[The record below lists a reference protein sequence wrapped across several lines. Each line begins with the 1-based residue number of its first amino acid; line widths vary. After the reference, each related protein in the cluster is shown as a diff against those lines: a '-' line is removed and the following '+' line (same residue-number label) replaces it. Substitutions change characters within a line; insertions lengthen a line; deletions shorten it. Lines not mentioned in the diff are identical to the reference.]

1 MKITVTRLTD
11 WKLVADEARRTA
23 WKPPIDHEPSS
34 AWKRKILVSE
44 HSPIESLIFRI
55 QMEGIKYFSS
65 VHLTRHHVGMT
76 HWVSSQRPDR
86 SPTGTDRHSL
96 PQDAPVSHD
105 MVLNAHAIIN
115 ISRRRL
121 CAQASPETRAVWQ
134 AVVEEIRNIGE
145 VELADAC
152 VPECVHR
159 GFCPEFKSCGLAY
172 SSRFQSL
179 IDHYRKPAAA
189 NFSAAPQNPGSVRGD
204 SLPRQ
209 PTHEKLIDPSAI
221 P

>member
-76 HWVSSQRPDR
+76 HWVSSQRPD
-86 SPTGTDRHSL
+86 
-96 PQDAPVSHD
+96 
-105 MVLNAHAIIN
+105 
-115 ISRRRL
+115 
-121 CAQASPETRAVWQ
+121 
-134 AVVEEIRNIGE
+134 
-145 VELADAC
+145 
-152 VPECVHR
+152 
-159 GFCPEFKSCGLAY
+159 
-172 SSRFQSL
+172 
-179 IDHYRKPAAA
+179 
-189 NFSAAPQNPGSVRGD
+189 
-204 SLPRQ
+204 
-209 PTHEKLIDPSAI
+209 
-221 P
+221 

>member
-1 MKITVTRLTD
+1 
-11 WKLVADEARRTA
+11 
-23 WKPPIDHEPSS
+23 
-34 AWKRKILVSE
+34 
-44 HSPIESLIFRI
+44 
-55 QMEGIKYFSS
+55 
-65 VHLTRHHVGMT
+65 
-76 HWVSSQRPDR
+76 
-86 SPTGTDRHSL
+86 
-96 PQDAPVSHD
+96 

>member
-1 MKITVTRLTD
+1 MNITVTRLTD

-34 AWKRKILVSE
+34 VWKRKILVSE
-44 HSPIESLIFRI
+44 HSPIESLMFRI
-55 QMEGIKYFSS
+55 QMEEITYFSS

-96 PQDAPVSHD
+96 PQDALVSHD
-105 MVLNAHAIIN
+105 IVLNAHAIIN

-134 AVVEEIRNIGE
+134 AVVDEIRNIGE
-145 VELADAC
+145 TELADAC

-159 GFCPEFKSCGLAY
+159 GFCPEFRSCGLAY

-179 IDHYRKPAAA
+179 VDHYRKPAAA
-189 NFSAAPQNPGSVRGD
+189 NFTESFKVSRAQ
-204 SLPRQ
+204 L
-209 PTHEKLIDPSAI
+209 
-221 P
+221 